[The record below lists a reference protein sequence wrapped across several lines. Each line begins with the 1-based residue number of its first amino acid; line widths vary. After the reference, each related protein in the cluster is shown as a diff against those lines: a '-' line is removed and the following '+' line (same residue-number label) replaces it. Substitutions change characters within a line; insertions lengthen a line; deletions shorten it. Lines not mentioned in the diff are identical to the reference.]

1 MAEQTRD
8 LLIELGT
15 EELPPKALPVLSE
28 VLEREIVKGLA
39 DAGLT
44 HGAVVRY
51 ASPRRLAVVI
61 EDLQTRQADRM
72 IERKGP
78 ALSAAFRDGEP
89 TKAALGFARS
99 CGVALDE
106 LDELRTDEGAWL
118 LYKTEQPGEAAAALI
133 PDIFRQALNRLP
145 IPKRMRWGAGAAAFV
160 RPVHWLVMLL
170 GDEVIDAEVL
180 GVPTGRTTQGHRFH
194 CDAPIELRTPA
205 EYARRLEE
213 EGFVIADFAARRER
227 VRAQTEALAESI
239 DAQAVLESELLDEVT
254 ALVEWPVAI
263 LGSFD
268 EAFLSVP
275 AEALISSMQEH
286 QRYFPLRDRDGA
298 LLPRFITVANIDS
311 RNPDAVRE
319 GNERVIR
326 PRLADAAFFWDQDR
340 RQRLETRRAALAK
353 VVYQSRLGTVLDK
366 SERVAA
372 IAAETA
378 EALGVDRNLAV
389 RAAQLGKCDLNTQMV
404 DEFPELQGVMGR
416 YYAQHDGEP
425 EAVAVALEEQYQPR
439 FGGDRIAASPVG
451 QVLAIAERVD
461 TLVGIFAIG
470 RQPSGDKDPF
480 ALRRTALGMMRTL
493 VEGELDLDLDW
504 LLQLSARALPESVNA
519 DAVLEAVFDF
529 CMDRLRAYYGDRGY
543 RPELFEAVAATKPTR
558 PWDFHRRIEACRA
571 FLTLPEAE
579 SLAAANKR
587 IRNILRRNEAPLP
600 DAVTESLLEDA
611 PERALATAV
620 EAARQEVTPMLKQ
633 GQYQEALQR
642 LAALREPVDAF
653 FDHVLVMAE
662 DAQVRSNRLRLLL
675 DTAEL
680 FFGVADVSRLP
691 G

>member
-15 EELPPKALPVLSE
+15 EELPPKALPTLSE
-28 VLEREIVKGLA
+28 VLEREVVKGLA
-39 DAGLT
+39 EAGLS
-44 HGAVVRY
+44 HGQVQRY
-51 ASPRRLAVVI
+51 ASPRRLAVLI
-61 EDLQTRQADRM
+61 EGLATRQPDRM

-78 ALSAAFRDGEP
+78 ALNAAFRDGEP

-99 CGVALDE
+99 CGVELAE

-118 LYKTEQPGEAAAALI
+118 LYRTEQAGKAAEALV
-133 PDIFRQALNRLP
+133 PDIFRQALTRLP
-145 IPKRMRWGAGAAAFV
+145 IPKRMRWGAGEAAFV
-160 RPVHWLVMLL
+160 RPVHWLVMLFGDQVVEAEAL
-170 GDEVIDAEVL
+170 GIKA
-180 GVPTGRTTQGHRFH
+180 GRITYGHRFH
-194 CDAPIELRTPA
+194 HEGPIELKTA
-205 EYARRLEE
+205 ADYARQLEDD
-213 EGFVIADFAARRER
+213 GLVIADFAARRER
-227 VRAQTEALAESI
+227 IRADTIALAESI
-239 DAQAVLESELLDEVT
+239 DAEAVIEQELLDEVT
-254 ALVEWPVAI
+254 ALVEWPVAL

-268 EAFLSVP
+268 AAFLSVP
-275 AEALISSMQEH
+275 AEALVSSMQEH
-286 QRYFPLRDRDGA
+286 QRYFPLRDQAGA
-298 LLPRFITVANIDS
+298 LLPRFITIANIES
-311 RNPDAVRE
+311 RNPEAVRE

-340 RQRLETRRAALAK
+340 RQRLEARRAALAK
-353 VVYQSRLGTVLDK
+353 IVYQTRLGTVLEK
-366 SERVAA
+366 SDRVAA
-372 IAAETA
+372 IAAEAA
-378 EALGVDRNLAV
+378 EALAIDRDLAV
-389 RAAQLGKCDLNTQMV
+389 RAAQLAKCDLSTHMV

-425 EAVAVALEEQYQPR
+425 EAVSIALEEQYQPR
-439 FGGDRIAASPVG
+439 FGGDRIAGSPVG

-480 ALRRTALGMMRTL
+480 ALRRAALGLMRTL

-504 LLQLSARALPESVNA
+504 LLRIGARALPENVNA
-519 DAVLEAVFDF
+519 EGSLSAVFDF
-529 CMDRLRAYYGDRGY
+529 CMDRLRAYYADKGY
-543 RPELFEAVAATKPTR
+543 RPELFEAVAATGPAR
-558 PWDFHRRIEACRA
+558 PLDFQRRLQACHA
-571 FLTLPEAE
+571 FLALPEAE

-600 DAVTESLLEDA
+600 ETVVADLLEDA
-611 PERALATAV
+611 EEQALASAV
-620 EAARQEVTPMLKQ
+620 QAASEEVAPFLER
-633 GQYQEALQR
+633 GAYQEALQR
-642 LAALREPVDAF
+642 LAALHAPVDAF

-662 DAQVRSNRLRLLL
+662 DAQIRGNRLRLLR